1 MPFACINP
9 SHIHPKSYPIMRIPF
24 AASVFARVFQRCIA
38 LFSLT
43 MLCLCSASISPA
55 QVAGNGTITG
65 QILNTDTGQYVRSA
79 TVRIE
84 GTDVTAVSEDGG
96 YYRLANVPAGKVK
109 VVVTYT
115 GYPTATAL
123 VQVAAGATAT
133 RDFELSSAAS
143 TTGVREETVKL
154 DRFVVSSQRI
164 GESKALMEQRNSQDI
179 KNVVSSEQF
188 GDIVG
193 GNIAEFLKNVPGIE
207 LDIDRGEA
215 TSVRLRGLPS
225 QYTSVTLD
233 GMPMVSADAN
243 GAVAPNTRALNFQAF
258 SLDSLESIEINKT
271 VSADVDAN
279 APAGTI
285 NLRPKRAF
293 DLVGRRVVL
302 ETHVTAHSE
311 HFGLGKSYGPR
322 EELDRKIWPGTSIQF
337 NDVVLNKRLGFNL
350 TLSAHKQFSEHQEMR
365 NTYNYTT
372 TATDTRPIVPTAI
385 GSYTTP
391 RFDYRDTVSFT
402 TDFKATPNLVLSL
415 ALLYN
420 SAELLTWQRE
430 SIFNLGAR
438 NTILGDDPLTS
449 FTVTAT
455 NASVTSNPTAILK
468 RNQTISAAPKFEFRK
483 GNLRVE
489 GKFMVGEAKSWYD
502 PWGRGGAVR
511 DLLGGSTPTN
521 SGVRFTGERSSPD
534 EGWNLTQTGGLDW
547 SDGTSFTTGV
557 ARITDGRGARTSNYT
572 ADVTAELST
581 FKGVPIVWKIGAK
594 RSFQWRKYWDDTQL
608 GNYALTGAPARGGW
622 AAYTS
627 PFGFETGPDGNN
639 LGASITSLSGGTVWM
654 GYLEG
659 IGTLLREHREQFT
672 HPLSVANLYTAIS
685 NRRELEETID
695 AAFLMATTKIKDAT
709 LRVGF
714 RWEDTTTDVL
724 EFNPLTRDEMTAA
737 GYATDASTSRATTVE
752 GLQYQYFTNPKIHRK
767 GNYDNLFPSASLKYK
782 FPWDIDF
789 LFGFSSTIRRPT
801 FGDIT
806 GVWVINDTAKIVTA
820 PNRNLT
826 PEKSRNFAMRL
837 AKYFEPRGILALNFF
852 QNDVQGLFVRQSGLT
867 AEEFGW
873 TPDGGPDLSNYL
885 FTTTTQGTGVTRLR
899 GMEIEYSQSLNFL
912 PKPLDG
918 FGVRASYTRNYAN
931 AQTTLLAP
939 HAFTGGLTY
948 ARHKWN
954 VYANYKW
961 TDDNVATLAT
971 VLRSYKAEGK
981 MDIGGTYKF
990 TLRWSAYFYARNI
1003 TNTQHKVIE
1012 KNTANPDAPWT
1023 TNMIFND
1030 GTNWT
1035 FGARY
1040 TF

>member
-1 MPFACINP
+1 MKTVLAV
-9 SHIHPKSYPIMRIPF
+9 
-24 AASVFARVFQRCIA
+24 SVRLSNRALA
-38 LFSLT
+38 LFVLTSLW
-43 MLCLCSASISPA
+43 LGVSVSAQITGGT
-55 QVAGNGTITG
+55 VAG
-65 QILNTDTGQYVRSA
+65 QILNTDTGEYVRSA
-79 TVRIE
+79 TVRVE
-84 GTDVTAVSEDGG
+84 GSDLTAVSEDGG
-96 YYRLANVPAGKVK
+96 YYRLANVPAGDVRIL
-109 VVVTYT
+109 VSYT
-115 GYPTATAL
+115 GYPQTAAVVQVVAGVTAT
-123 VQVAAGATAT
+123 QN
-133 RDFELSSAAS
+133 FELSGAAPS
-143 TTGVREETVKL
+143 VAGTMGEAVKL
-154 DRFVVSSQRI
+154 ERFVVSSQRV

-188 GDIVG
+188 GDVVG

-207 LDIDRGEA
+207 LDLDRGEA

-233 GMPMVSADAN
+233 GMSMASADAN

-258 SLDSLESIEINKT
+258 SLDSLESIEISKT

-302 ETHVTAHSE
+302 ETHLSAHSQ
-311 HFGLGKSYGPR
+311 HFDLGKSYGADEKR
-322 EELDRKIWPGTSIQF
+322 SMKIQPGGSIQYS
-337 NDVVLNKRLGFNL
+337 DVVFNRRLGFNL

-372 TATDTRPIVPTAI
+372 TATDTRAIVPTAI

-391 RFDYRDTVSFT
+391 RSDYRDTVSFT
-402 TDFKATPNLVLSL
+402 TDFKATPTLVLSL
-415 ALLYN
+415 GLLYN
-420 SAELLTWQRE
+420 SAELRTWQRE

-438 NTILGDDPLTS
+438 NTILGDNPLTS
-449 FTVTAT
+449 FTTT
-455 NASVTSNPTAILK
+455 STTGSVTSNPTAILK
-468 RNQTISAAPKFEFRK
+468 RNQTISVAPKFEFRK

-489 GKFMVGEAKSWYD
+489 GRFMLGEAKSWYD

-521 SGVRFTGERSSPD
+521 TGVIFKGERASPD
-534 EGWNLTQTGGLDW
+534 DGWRITQLSGLDW
-547 SDGTSFTTGV
+547 SDGANFTTGV
-557 ARITDGRGARTSNYT
+557 ARINDGRGARTSNFMGE
-572 ADVTAELST
+572 VTAELRT
-581 FKGVPIVWKIGAK
+581 FKGLPIVWKAGVK
-594 RSFQWRKYWDDTQL
+594 RAYQWRKYWDNTQL
-608 GNYALTGAPARGGW
+608 GNYALIGAPTRGGW

-627 PFGFETGPDGNN
+627 PFAFETGPRGNN
-639 LGASITSLSGGTVWM
+639 LGASTTSLSGGSIWM

-659 IGTLLREHREQFT
+659 IGSLLRDHPEQFT

-695 AAFLMATTKIKDAT
+695 AAFLMATAKIKGAT
-709 LRVGF
+709 LRAGY

-724 EFNPLTRDEMTAA
+724 EYNPLTRSEMTAA
-737 GYATDASTSRATTVE
+737 GYATDAATSRATTVE
-752 GLQYQYFTNPKIHRK
+752 GLGYQYFSRPKVHRK

-782 FPWDIDF
+782 FPKDIDF
-789 LFGFSSTIRRPT
+789 TFGFSSTIRRPT

-806 GVWVINDTAKIVTA
+806 GAWVINDTARTVTA

-826 PEKSRNFAMRL
+826 PEESKNFAVRL
-837 AKYFEPRGILALNFF
+837 AKYFEPRGTLAVNFF
-852 QNDVQGLFVRQSGLT
+852 QNDVKGLFVTQSGLT

-873 TPDGGPDLSNYL
+873 DASQGGPDLSNYL
-885 FTTTTQGTGVTRLR
+885 FTTTRQGTGVTRLR

-912 PKPLDG
+912 PKPFNG

-931 AQTTLLAP
+931 GQTTLLAP
-939 HAFTGGLTY
+939 HAMTGGLTY
-948 ARHKWN
+948 ARRKWN

-961 TDDNVATLAT
+961 TDDNIATLAT
-971 VLRSYKAEGK
+971 VLRSYRSEGK

-990 TLRWSAYFYARNI
+990 TQRWSVYFYARNLLNAQRI
-1003 TNTQHKVIE
+1003 VIE
-1012 KNTANPDAPWT
+1012 QNTANPSAPWV
-1023 TNMIFND
+1023 TNMVFND
-1030 GTNWT
+1030 GINWT
-1035 FGARY
+1035 FGGRY

>member
-1 MPFACINP
+1 M
-9 SHIHPKSYPIMRIPF
+9 KT
-24 AASVFARVFQRCIA
+24 VFAVSARVLSRRVA
-38 LFSLT
+38 LFSL
-43 MLCLCSASISPA
+43 LAFWLGCVPA
-55 QVAGNGTITG
+55 AFAQLAGGTITG
-65 QILNTDTGQYVRSA
+65 QILNTDTGEYVRNA
-79 TVRIE
+79 TVRVE
-84 GTDVTAVSEDGG
+84 GTDATAVSGDGG
-96 YYRLANVPAGKVK
+96 YYRLANVPAGEVR

-115 GYPTATAL
+115 GYPTATAA
-123 VQVAAGATAT
+123 VQVTAGATVT
-133 RDFELSSAAS
+133 HDFELSSVAPATAADKNAP
-143 TTGVREETVKL
+143 VKL
-154 DRFVVSSQRI
+154 ETYVVSSQRV

-188 GDIVG
+188 GDVVG

-233 GMPMVSADAN
+233 GMSMASADAN

-302 ETHVTAHSE
+302 ETHLTAHSQ
-311 HFGLGKSYGPR
+311 HFDLGKSYGPDEGR
-322 EELDRKIWPGTSIQF
+322 TAKILPGASIQYS
-337 NDVVLNKRLGFNL
+337 DVLFNKRLGFNL
-350 TLSAHKQFSEHQEMR
+350 TMSAHKQFTEHHEMR
-365 NTYNYTT
+365 NTYNYAT
-372 TATDTRPIVPTAI
+372 TATDTRPIVPTLI

-391 RFDYRDTVSFT
+391 RTDYRDTISFT

-420 SAELLTWQRE
+420 SAELRTWQRE

-438 NTILGDDPLTS
+438 STILGDDPLTS

-455 NASVTSNPTAILK
+455 NASVTSNPTAIVK

-489 GKFMVGEAKSWYD
+489 GKFMVGQAQSWYD

-511 DLLGGSTPTN
+511 DFLGGSTPAN
-521 SGVRFTGERSSPD
+521 SGIRLTGQRGSTD
-534 EGWNLTQTGGLDW
+534 DGWNLTQTGGLDW
-547 SDGTSFTTGV
+547 SDGASFTTGTV
-557 ARITDGRGARTSNYT
+557 RMTDGRGARTTNYT
-572 ADVTAELST
+572 ADLTAELST
-581 FKGVPIVWKIGAK
+581 FKGLPIVWKAGLK
-594 RSFQWRKYWDDTQL
+594 RSYQWRKYWNDTSL
-608 GNYALTGAPARGGW
+608 GNYALIGAPARGGW
-622 AAYTS
+622 ADYTS
-627 PFGFETGPDGNN
+627 PFTFETGPGGNN

-654 GYLEG
+654 GHLEG
-659 IGTLLREHREQFT
+659 IGTLLREHPEMFT
-672 HPLSVANLYTAIS
+672 HPLSVANYYTALS
-685 NRRELEETID
+685 NRRELEEIID
-695 AAFLMATTKIKDAT
+695 AAFLMATTRIKDAT
-709 LRVGF
+709 LRAGF

-724 EFNPLTRDEMTAA
+724 EFNPLTRAEMTAA
-737 GYATDASTSRATTVE
+737 GYATDAGTSRATTVE
-752 GLQYQYFTNPKIHRK
+752 GLQHQYFSKPKIHRE
-767 GNYDNLFPSASLKYK
+767 GSYDNLFPSASLKYK

-789 LFGFSSTIRRPT
+789 LLGFSSTIRRPT

-806 GVWVINDTAKIVTA
+806 GTWVINDTTHTVVA

-826 PEKSRNFAMRL
+826 PEKSRNFAVRL
-837 AKYFEPRGILALNFF
+837 AKYFEPRGTLAINFF
-852 QNDVQGLFVRQSGLT
+852 QNNVRGLFVDQSGLT

-885 FTTTTQGTGVTRLR
+885 FTTTVQGTGVTILR
-899 GMEIEYSQSLNFL
+899 GMEIEYNQSLSFL
-912 PKPLDG
+912 PKPFDG
-918 FGVRASYTRNYAN
+918 FSVRGSYTRNYAN

-939 HAFTGGLTY
+939 HAVTGGVTY
-948 ARHKWN
+948 TRRKWN

-961 TDDNVATLAT
+961 TDANVATLAT
-971 VLRSYKAEGK
+971 VLRSYKDEGK

-990 TLRWSAYFYARNI
+990 TRRWSAYFYARNI
-1003 TNTQHKVIE
+1003 TNTQRKVIE
-1012 KNTANPDAPWT
+1012 RNTANPDAPWT
-1023 TNMIFND
+1023 TNMVFND

-1035 FGARY
+1035 FGGRY